1 MAKKTRAGLLGLA
14 SATIVAGSVI
24 LTAAPASAIV
34 TPHVKVET
42 FRAYNYPD
50 SYGQVQHYDKI
61 GSGFKLGGWAPKGK
75 WSEQTAC
82 WAGRDLVP
90 LQLQGVVGRPLT
102 LRNSVSS
109 VAIAIALAAGLV
121 SCSSISLG
129 ADVRATKPAG
139 STFDGPIPDFSGPY
153 AAEFAEA
160 YRSTTDELVHEILA
174 KESITDQDYAIVSG
188 RFVKCMANKGFRV
201 QIDGPAGQMTM
212 FDLPTDEDGDRANA
226 ANLDCGSDSGYIE
239 LCALRNSILRNPENL
254 DENTIMAACA
264 VRQKIAPPSYTA
276 KDYAR
281 DIENWSFPFSTSSME
296 FGRCIDDPLG
306 QSLTR

>member
-1 MAKKTRAGLLGLA
+1 MRGAQRQIGRRAGLVL
-14 SATIVAGSVI
+14 
-24 LTAAPASAIV
+24 
-34 TPHVKVET
+34 
-42 FRAYNYPD
+42 
-50 SYGQVQHYDKI
+50 
-61 GSGFKLGGWAPKGK
+61 
-75 WSEQTAC
+75 
-82 WAGRDLVP
+82 
-90 LQLQGVVGRPLT
+90 
-102 LRNSVSS
+102 
-109 VAIAIALAAGLV
+109 AIALAAGLV
-121 SCSSISLG
+121 SCSLAPTSSDGRVASDKG
-129 ADVRATKPAG
+129 A
-139 STFDGPIPDFSGPY
+139 TFDGAVPEFSGPW

-174 KESITDQDYAIVSG
+174 KESITDEDYAVVSG
-188 RFVKCMANKGFRV
+188 RFVKCMANKGFRA

-212 FDLPTDEDGDRANA
+212 FDLPTDEDVDRANA

-239 LCALRNSILRNPENL
+239 LCALRGSILRNPQNL